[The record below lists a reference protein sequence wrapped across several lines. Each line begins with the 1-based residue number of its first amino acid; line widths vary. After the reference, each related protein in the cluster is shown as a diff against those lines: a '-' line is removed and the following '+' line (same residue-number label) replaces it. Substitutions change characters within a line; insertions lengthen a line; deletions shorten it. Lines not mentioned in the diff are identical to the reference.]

1 MISRVMKLQIL
12 NVSNSMKG
20 NYILESTSSLRLQ
33 SSSAGNRKQCLLTSN
48 IEYSGGERMPDRL
61 ISSPMLGAYVRQ
73 TT

>member
-33 SSSAGNRKQCLLTSN
+33 SSSAGNRKQCLLTN